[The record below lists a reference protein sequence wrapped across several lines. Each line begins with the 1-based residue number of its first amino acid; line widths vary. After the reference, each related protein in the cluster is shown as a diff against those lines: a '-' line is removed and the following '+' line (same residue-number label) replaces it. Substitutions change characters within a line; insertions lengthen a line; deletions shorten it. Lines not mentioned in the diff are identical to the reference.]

1 MKIASFDV
9 FDTCLIRKCG
19 NPENVFW
26 ILAKKLF
33 PSNTAKQECFFHW
46 RQSVEYE
53 LMKKNNNDNIT
64 LCQIYETLNIER
76 FELDSY
82 YNAMEEE
89 KQVESMMLVCN
100 PSVKEVIEEKRKNGY
115 KIVFISD
122 MYLDSVFLKNIL
134 CTAGCFKEN
143 DIIYVSC
150 EHGESKR
157 TGKLYDIVRN
167 NLTPIEWCHFGDNY
181 ISDYINARKHG
192 ISAKVVDTKWNKV
205 EKYILNKISEYKNKI
220 DLSCVVGLMRYSRLC
235 NESKESSINSIS
247 ADFMTPIYTSYI
259 LDVLNQSISDNIK
272 RLYFLSRDG
281 WILKQIADLL
291 SFYYPT
297 IELKFLYVSRK
308 SLYLPSLEKFTI
320 EELKEYWG
328 GDFSHSSY
336 SQLINYFKI
345 DSILIDNEIPTV
357 DKDSLK
363 NSKTEDALVSIID
376 NSDLKGR
383 IMKVSR
389 SEREMI
395 MTYFKQEGLFDNI
408 DYAFVDIGWKG
419 SGLYAI
425 NKLLRKRVRCFYWG
439 TFKEYRNKYSCIFN
453 TFNYNMRLPLYLITL
468 MEDFFSSSPL
478 LSTVGYENNSK
489 IKPIFDIESAI
500 NNENVILSNSSSI
513 QLFINGLKDMNLVDA
528 YIINEVSNI
537 ALSIIKNHINYLDL
551 DALSSLE
558 CFSEKGNING
568 LIHKLN
574 LSQVIKYSMGMHI
587 NEIWPEACLYFTFP
601 HLAKQL
607 LIANTALKK
616 AKKKIKKIIS

>member
-46 RQSVEYE
+46 RESVEYE
-53 LMKKNNNDNIT
+53 LTKNKENVT
-64 LCQIYETLNIER
+64 LCQIYKTLNIER
-76 FELDSY
+76 FGLDSY
-82 YNAMEEE
+82 YHAMEEE
-89 KQVESMMLVCN
+89 KQIERMMLVCN
-100 PSVKEVIEEKRKNGY
+100 PSVKEIIERKRKNGY

-122 MYLDSVFLKNIL
+122 MYLDSAFLKDIL
-134 CTAGCFKEN
+134 LTEGCFKEN
-143 DIIYVSC
+143 DFIYVSC
-150 EHGESKR
+150 EYGETKR

-167 NLTPIEWCHFGDNY
+167 NLNPVEWCHWGDNY
-181 ISDYINARKHG
+181 NSDYISAKKHG

-205 EKYILNKISEYKNKI
+205 EKYILNKIFEHKNKI
-220 DLSCVVGLMRYSRLC
+220 DLSCIVGLMRYSRLC
-235 NESKESSINSIS
+235 NISKEKSINNIS

-259 LDVLNQSISDNIK
+259 LDVLNQSRTDNIK

-281 WILKQIADLL
+281 WILKQIAELL

-308 SLYLPSLEKFTI
+308 SLYLPSLEDFTI

-336 SQLINYFKI
+336 SQLIDYFKI
-345 DSILIDNEIPTV
+345 DSILGDNEIPIV
-357 DKDSLK
+357 KKDSLT
-363 NSKTEDALVSIID
+363 NSKTEDTLASIIE
-376 NSDLKGR
+376 NSYLKSR

-389 SEREMI
+389 FEREMI
-395 MTYFKQEGLFDNI
+395 MSYFKQEGLLDNI

-425 NKLLRKRVRCFYWG
+425 NKLLKKRVRCFYWG

-478 LSTVGYENNSK
+478 LSTVGYEKNVK
-489 IKPIFDIESAI
+489 IKPVFDIESAI
-500 NNENVILSNSSSI
+500 NNENVVFSNSSSI
-513 QLFINGLKDMNLVDA
+513 QLFINGLKDMDLIDA
-528 YIINEVSNI
+528 NIINEISNI
-537 ALSIIKNHINYLDL
+537 VLSVLKNHINYLDF
-551 DALSSLE
+551 DSLSSFE

-574 LSQVIKYSMGMHI
+574 LVQVIKYSIGMHI

-601 HLAKQL
+601 RLAKQL